1 MIPNSFFF
9 LKFFWKKSFFDLIF
23 AFRASLLS
31 ISANEDISGIASLY
45 SDPYTNTLY
54 DYGKKKMI
62 TQEESRNELMNNWV
76 VAFIKFKYKR
86 ISVRYQRIKIEGT
99 RATVRLNYDMTLYQK
114 IISKGERKVQKKEE
128 FILELIDGKWYIVS
142 EKELRNK

>member
-1 MIPNSFFF
+1 
-9 LKFFWKKSFFDLIF
+9 
-23 AFRASLLS
+23 
-31 ISANEDISGIASLY
+31 
-45 SDPYTNTLY
+45 
-54 DYGKKKMI
+54 MI